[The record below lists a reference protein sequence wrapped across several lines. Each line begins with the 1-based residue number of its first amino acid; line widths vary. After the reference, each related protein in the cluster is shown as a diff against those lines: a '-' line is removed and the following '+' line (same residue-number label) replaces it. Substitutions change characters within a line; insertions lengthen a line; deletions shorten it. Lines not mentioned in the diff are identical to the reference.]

1 MTDTLSITRDDKIAR
16 ISIYRA
22 ERGNML
28 TLDMLDELSST
39 VADLGRD
46 NALHAIS
53 IRTAGPDFCLGRDPE
68 SAPEHT
74 PKTGVEMRGALAA
87 PIIGF
92 YEAVRGAEIPV
103 VASVQGRAAGFGCA
117 AAAVC
122 DITIAADDS
131 TFSLPEMKNNLPPT
145 AAISAHMDRTQPKA
159 AAWMVYS
166 TREIDAARARE
177 AGFVSDVVP
186 ANQLR
191 DATEVVL
198 ETLSGRDRTA
208 LVTCKTYLANAR
220 LMETDKASD
229 YAANLLALVMSSR
242 AG

>member
-1 MTDTLSITRDDKIAR
+1 MTDTLKITRDGNVAR
-16 ISIYRA
+16 MSIDRA

-28 TLDMLDELSST
+28 TLGMLDELSSA
-39 VADLGRD
+39 VAELGRD
-46 NALHAIS
+46 SALNAIS

-74 PKTGVEMRGALAA
+74 PQTGIEMRGALAA

-92 YEAVRGAEIPV
+92 YQAVRGAEIPV

-122 DITIAADDS
+122 DITIAADDAR
-131 TFSLPEMKNNLPPT
+131 FSLPEMKNNLPPT
-145 AAISAHMDRTQPKA
+145 AAISAHLDRTMPKV

-166 TREIDAARARE
+166 TGEIDAARARE

-186 ANQLR
+186 AGQLD
-191 DATEVVL
+191 DATETVL
-198 ETLSGRDRTA
+198 ATLSGRDRTA
-208 LVTCKTYLANAR
+208 LATCKTYLANTR